1 MDQTPKREEFSFVE
15 AFLAFFWGLAT
26 FAFFPESTFAFLEVF
41 GVLADLD
48 ETESAPEAALRR
60 RFVRPPAVLLASLNT
75 SLKK

>member
-1 MDQTPKREEFSFVE
+1 MDQTPKRKEFSFVE
-15 AFLAFFWGLAT
+15 AFLTFLWGLTT
-26 FAFFPESTFAFLEVF
+26 FVLFPESTFAFLEVL

-60 RFVRPPAVLLASLNT
+60 RFVRPPAASLASLNI